1 MGWGFGCAID
11 GGDGVRLG
19 DSGVGASEFG
29 IGSQAEQDG

>member
-11 GGDGVRLG
+11 GGDGVRL